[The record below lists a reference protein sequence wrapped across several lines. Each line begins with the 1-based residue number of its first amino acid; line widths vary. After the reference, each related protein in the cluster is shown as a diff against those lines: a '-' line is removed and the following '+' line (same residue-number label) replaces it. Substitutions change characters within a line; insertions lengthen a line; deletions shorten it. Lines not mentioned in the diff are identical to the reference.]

1 MLIVCAQIVNLETNA
16 VERILG
22 KVEMNDRFLKI
33 ALYQGYTST
42 KVRKN
47 SAAAANVDESK
58 DPSTDPTLLC
68 CAFKKHRIYLFSR
81 REPNNGRDENL
92 PAEEL
97 VAASSVITSFVDH
110 VILHTK
116 LGYIYIKL
124 YREECPKTVDNFTT
138 LCHNGYYN
146 NVIFHEVVR
155 GVVIKTGS
163 PRGPLTNGVSIWGG
177 NFEDKFHESLRHD
190 LPFTVSMDNEGEPN
204 TNGSLMRGS
213 RTLMALGSL

>member
-1 MLIVCAQIVNLETNA
+1 
-16 VERILG
+16 
-22 KVEMNDRFLKI
+22 MNDRFLKI

-42 KVRKN
+42 KVRKI

-68 CAFKKHRIYLFSR
+68 CAFKKHRIYLF
-81 REPNNGRDENL
+81 
-92 PAEEL
+92 
-97 VAASSVITSFVDH
+97 
-110 VILHTK
+110 
-116 LGYIYIKL
+116 
-124 YREECPKTVDNFTT
+124 REECPKTVDNFIT
-138 LCHNGYYN
+138 LCRNGYYN

-177 NFEDKFHESLRHD
+177 NFEDKFHESLRDD

-204 TNGSLMRGS
+204 TNGSRFLITDAVAHPERDNKHTVFGRVVKGMDVVQVYYLSS
-213 RTLMALGSL
+213 RTCKQTSN